1 VTDQSAEVL
10 LERNRAGFDGLG
22 GGIYS
27 FYIARP
33 ALSRVVG
40 GLVWGGSTAP
50 FYERLSLVSTL
61 PDGGTVVDAP
71 CGAGVAFGALAPRQD
86 VRYLALDLSPGMLA
100 RARERAQKLGLSQ
113 IDLVRGDATQI
124 PIEDGGA
131 DLFLSWWGL
140 HCLPDPEA
148 AVHEAARCL
157 RRGGRMVGAMICR
170 GTRLR
175 QRLLVRPGH
184 GLFGPGG
191 TPEDLAAWIE
201 RAGLHQERL
210 RTSGPF
216 AYFEAS
222 A

>member
-40 GLVWGGSTAP
+40 
-50 FYERLSLVSTL
+50 RL
-61 PDGGTVVDAP
+61 
-71 CGAGVAFGALAPRQD
+71 
-86 VRYLALDLSPGMLA
+86 
-100 RARERAQKLGLSQ
+100 
-113 IDLVRGDATQI
+113 
-124 PIEDGGA
+124 
-131 DLFLSWWGL
+131 
-140 HCLPDPEA
+140 
-148 AVHEAARCL
+148 
-157 RRGGRMVGAMICR
+157 
-170 GTRLR
+170 
-175 QRLLVRPGH
+175 
-184 GLFGPGG
+184 G

>member
-1 VTDQSAEVL
+1 VTDPPAEAL
-10 LERNRAGFDGLG
+10 RERNRAGFDGVG

-27 FYIARP
+27 FYIQRP

-50 FYERLSLVSTL
+50 FYESLSLVRTL
-61 PDGGTVVDAP
+61 PDGALVVDAP
-71 CGAGVAFGALAPRQD
+71 CGAGVAFAALSPRQD
-86 VRYLALDLSPGMLA
+86 VRYLALDISTGMLA
-100 RARERAQKLGLSQ
+100 RAGERARKLGLQQ
-113 IDLVRGDATQI
+113 IELAQGDAIEI
-124 PIEDGGA
+124 PVDDGSV

-157 RRGGRMVGAMICR
+157 RRGGRMVGGMICR
-170 GTRLR
+170 GTRVR
-175 QRLLVRPGH
+175 QRLLVRPGR

-191 TPEDLAAWIE
+191 TTDDLAAWIE
-201 RAGLHQERL
+201 RAGLRRERL
-210 RTSGPF
+210 CTSGPF